1 VFDSNRFETLSN
13 EVSLTPCR
21 CETLKTREPTAP
33 DTDGQLLLALRA
45 AMLAK
50 HHPCARP
57 PRWRKPLA
65 PAPRAANRL
74 ERPIGRN
81 DKALLWK
88 AALQPRLTDTRKK
101 ALDAHLQLSI
111 RLRVLLEDAGLAEK
125 RLQLRGGREGG
136 FMWQTA
142 DALSA
147 E

>member
-1 VFDSNRFETLSN
+1 
-13 EVSLTPCR
+13 
-21 CETLKTREPTAP
+21 
-33 DTDGQLLLALRA
+33 
-45 AMLAK
+45 MLAK
-50 HHPCARP
+50 TP
-57 PRWRKPLA
+57 PVCETAAAEESHLLLH
-65 PAPRAANRL
+65 RAL
-74 ERPIGRN
+74 PIVWKGPIGRN
-81 DKALLWK
+81 DEALLRK

>member
-1 VFDSNRFETLSN
+1 
-13 EVSLTPCR
+13 
-21 CETLKTREPTAP
+21 
-33 DTDGQLLLALRA
+33 
-45 AMLAK
+45 MLAK
-50 HHPCARP
+50 RRPCARP
-57 PRWRKPLA
+57 PRRRKPLA
-65 PAPRAANRL
+65 PAPGAANRL

-81 DKALLWK
+81 DEALLRK